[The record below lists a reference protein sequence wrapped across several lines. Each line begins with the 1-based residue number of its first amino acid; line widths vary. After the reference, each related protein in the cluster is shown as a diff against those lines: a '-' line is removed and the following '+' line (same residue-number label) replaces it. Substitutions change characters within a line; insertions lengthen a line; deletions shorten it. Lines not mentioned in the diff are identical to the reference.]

1 LRRWLETK
9 MTTLNDTQ
17 LLERIHSL
25 PPEKQ
30 VEVRD
35 FVDFLAARA
44 GIAQPRAGLPA
55 IDDLVGGLA
64 WQGDPVEFQRSLR
77 DEWN

>member
-1 LRRWLETK
+1 
-9 MTTLNDTQ
+9 MTSLNDSR

-30 VEVRD
+30 AEVAD
-35 FVDFLAARA
+35 FVDFLATRA
-44 GIAQPRAGLPA
+44 GVSAPRAGLPSIA
-55 IDDLVGGLA
+55 DIFGKLE
-64 WQGDPVEFQRSLR
+64 WQGDPVAFQRSLR

>member
-1 LRRWLETK
+1 
-9 MTTLNDTQ
+9 MTSLDDTH
-17 LLERIHSL
+17 LLDRIHRL

-30 VEVRD
+30 AEVLD

-44 GIAQPRAGLPA
+44 GLAQPPAGLPA
-55 IDDLVGGLA
+55 IDDLVGSLA
-64 WQGDPVEFQRSLR
+64 WQGDPVAFQRSLR